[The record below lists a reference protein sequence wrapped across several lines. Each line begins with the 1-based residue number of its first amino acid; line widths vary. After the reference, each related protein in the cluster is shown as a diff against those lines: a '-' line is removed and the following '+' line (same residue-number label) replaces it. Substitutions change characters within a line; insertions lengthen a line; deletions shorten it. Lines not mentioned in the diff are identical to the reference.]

1 MAKAKSVKKLKDAM
15 HALQKSLSFSGT
27 RPERLLEECTS
38 EDEQLM
44 VVPEDVKEGHFA
56 VLAVHG
62 QRPPKRYVVSLRC
75 LSHPLFLRLLEMAG
89 EEFGF
94 RQSGAL
100 AVPCRPSELERIIRE
115 L

>member
-1 MAKAKSVKKLKDAM
+1 MVKAKSVKKLKDAM
-15 HALQKSLSFSGT
+15 QALQKSLSFSRG
-27 RPERLLEECTS
+27 RSGAQPDECMS
-38 EDEQLM
+38 EDEIV

-62 QRPPKRYVVSLRC
+62 ERPPKRYVLSLRC
-75 LSHPLFLRLLEMAG
+75 LSHPVFLQLLEMAS

-94 RQSGAL
+94 SQAGAI
-100 AVPCRPSELERIIRE
+100 AVPCRPCELERIISD